1 MKRLFVGLMLVV
13 AGCAKQGSVRQ
24 NESPSMPNQL
34 SASERAAGWT
44 SLFDGRSLDG
54 WRVYRGQSQPGGW
67 YVKDGSLRKDQG
79 TDDIISL
86 KEFGDFELAWDWK
99 LTPGGN
105 SGVFFRVTEE
115 YEAPYWSGPEYQ
127 LLDDA
132 GGTGDTKQRETA
144 AASNYGLYGGPA
156 GVVHAANEW
165 NSSRIVAKGPHVE
178 YWLNGTKMLEFE
190 IGSPEWE
197 AKVKASKFGRWANYG
212 RAKRGH
218 LSIQGDHSGTLEVR
232 NIKIREL

>member
-1 MKRLFVGLMLVV
+1 MKYLLVALAIVSVGCSRKVEVGTTPMT
-13 AGCAKQGSVRQ
+13 A
-24 NESPSMPNQL
+24 NTL
-34 SASERAAGWT
+34 SAREQSAGWT
-44 SLFDGRSLDG
+44 LLFDGASLNG

-67 YVKDGSLRKDQG
+67 YVRDGSLRKDQG
-79 TDDIISL
+79 TDDIISE

-99 LTPGGN
+99 LSPGGN
-105 SGVFFRVTEE
+105 SGVFFRATEE

-132 GGTGDTKQRETA
+132 GGSGDAKSRLTS

-156 GVVHAANEW
+156 GVVKAANEW

-178 YWLNGTKMLEFE
+178 YWLNATKMLQYE

-197 AKVKASKFGRWANYG
+197 AKVKASKFGAWAHFG
-212 RAKRGH
+212 RAARGH
-218 LSIQGDHSGTLEVR
+218 ISIQGDHPGTLEVR
-232 NIKIREL
+232 NIKIRELR